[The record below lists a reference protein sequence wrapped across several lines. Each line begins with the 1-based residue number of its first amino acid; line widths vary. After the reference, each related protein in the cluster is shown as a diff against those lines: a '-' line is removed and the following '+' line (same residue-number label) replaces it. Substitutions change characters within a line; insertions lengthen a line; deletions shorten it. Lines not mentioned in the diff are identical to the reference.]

1 MRYSTSLNSHCTVV
15 GFMRGRQ
22 IKLIFY
28 IFIKHEIH
36 PNFYLSPWSSGLYTW
51 LPRSSLGFESL
62 RIHNFT
68 LFSFFSN
75 FEGKKGAYSPCLTM
89 SALVHCFT
97 HNSKII
103 LVYVWQGC
111 VEVQN
116 FDLSKGKSSYL
127 ELFHVIFILFTITKI
142 LYYHQGIFL
151 YIEACVKTKKLKNQ
165 NYFKRP
171 SQQLCR
177 GW

>member
-1 MRYSTSLNSHCTVV
+1 MPKVPGSNPGSYTSLLH
-15 GFMRGRQ
+15 F
-22 IKLIFY
+22 
-28 IFIKHEIH
+28 
-36 PNFYLSPWSSGLYTW
+36 
-51 LPRSSLGFESL
+51 
-62 RIHNFT
+62 
-68 LFSFFSN
+68 FSFFSN
-75 FEGKKGAYSPCLTM
+75 FEGKKGAYSPCSTM

-177 GW
+177 GNCNPCFHLKMRHFEKPRFPCFELQKLD

>member
-1 MRYSTSLNSHCTVV
+1 MKS
-15 GFMRGRQ
+15 
-22 IKLIFY
+22 ILIF
-28 IFIKHEIH
+28 IC
-36 PNFYLSPWSSGLYTW
+36 LRGLVDCTPDFHAVVW
-51 LPRSSLGFESL
+51 GSNPRGSIILHF
-62 RIHNFT
+62 
-68 LFSFFSN
+68 FSFFSN

-151 YIEACVKTKKLKNQ
+151 YIEACVNTKKWKIKIILKGPPNNCAWVGADTNLRLPGSDQTPIPHNQ
-165 NYFKRP
+165 WY
-171 SQQLCR
+171 
-177 GW
+177 